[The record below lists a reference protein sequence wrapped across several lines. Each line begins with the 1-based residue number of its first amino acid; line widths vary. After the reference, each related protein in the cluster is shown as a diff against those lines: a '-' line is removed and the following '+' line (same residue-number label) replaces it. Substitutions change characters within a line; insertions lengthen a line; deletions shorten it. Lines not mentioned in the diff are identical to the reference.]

1 MIIQSLSK
9 MWPDGIPFN
18 RILLFR
24 SDGASYS
31 TAAYAT
37 LHELFSKMIHITCV
51 VHGLNRVAEKV
62 RFLFPDV
69 NALIASVKAVFFKA
83 HERKR
88 AFHEMFPDVLLP
100 PEPVITRFSS
110 WLKAVRYYAIHLKT
124 ITPLLE
130 SLDPEESVFK
140 LLYLFIILVF
150 YF

>member
-1 MIIQSLSK
+1 MILQSLSK
-9 MWPDGIPFN
+9 LWPDGIPFN
-18 RILLFR
+18 RILLFL
-24 SDGASYS
+24 SDGASYL

-37 LHELFSKMIHITCV
+37 LHELFPKMIHITCV

-69 NALIASVKAVFFKA
+69 NALIASVKAVFCKA
-83 HERKR
+83 RERTR
-88 AFHEMFPDVLLP
+88 AFHEMFPHVSLP

-110 WLKAVRYYAIHLKT
+110 WLKAVRYYAIHLET

-130 SLDPEESVFK
+130 SMDPEESVFIAVHI
-140 LLYLFIILVF
+140 YYISF